1 MFEQYT
7 LPSWIT
13 DDYSE
18 NFIREKLA
26 KEGVQA
32 YSIERA
38 RADALKIYKKTCE
51 PGNTILVQETAE

>member
-1 MFEQYT
+1 MNDNYK

-18 NFIREKLA
+18 NFIRERLA

-38 RADALKIYKKTCE
+38 RANASKLYEKTCE
-51 PGNTILVQETAE
+51 PGNTILVLETTE

>member
-1 MFEQYT
+1 MNDNYK
-7 LPSWIT
+7 LPSWVT

-18 NFIREKLA
+18 NFIRERLA

-38 RADALKIYKKTCE
+38 RARALELYEKTCE
-51 PGNTILVQETAE
+51 LGNTILVPETAE

>member
-7 LPSWIT
+7 LPGWIT

-38 RADALKIYKKTCE
+38 RARALKLYEITQQ
-51 PGNTILVQETAE
+51 PGNTILVPETAE

>member
-1 MFEQYT
+1 MNNNYK

-26 KEGVQA
+26 KEGVRA

-38 RADALKIYKKTCE
+38 RARALELYEITQQ